1 MNSFLLEIG
10 LEEVPASMVQPSI
23 EQLRELV
30 AKTLQQQNLSGQIEI
45 FGKDFIGNR
54 YLALSRMNFSSPYRF
69 LGLHLFLQA
78 SKEQG
83 RQEPFL

>member
-30 AKTLQQQNLSGQIEI
+30 AKTFQQQ
-45 FGKDFIGNR
+45 K
-54 YLALSRMNFSSPYRF
+54 
-69 LGLHLFLQA
+69 
-78 SKEQG
+78 KQG
-83 RQEPFL
+83 TTFVVVCEAGPVSLY